1 VPNFKDEITDFYS
14 YLSPADG
21 FGRATI
27 DASTGASKDKKPIS
41 QQADDFLKEKIIS
54 KFFSGEFFVKL
65 KNRLSNKAPT
75 SVESLSFEQQLML
88 NAIKGVYNVV
98 FQPCGI
104 ASSAILYTPYFCDLP
119 KPAPA
124 PPKPP
129 AKPAPPPPPKPANT
143 SVKGAPQPAPPP
155 PSPPPPTLNINEIPR
170 NYFGEVCG
178 AGSDT
183 PPIDF
188 SMVFIRAP
196 MLSRTTSNAELL
208 KLYLTAMPP
217 TFANQLMPYCD
228 VEFQLPVATVNN
240 TTNIPIRR
248 PSLYRF
254 LVGSGADYS
263 KLTEADKSIAY
274 INKPDPQKQSF
285 PGGKENQAFFG
296 MEMFTTPQTLVDM
309 GALRKND
316 STGQARLNDAKP
328 FLPLATIKDVGVT
341 VQMAG
346 AGSYGKRNA
355 SIKLH
360 VHDRKRLVEMGE
372 FFRGSDGYSKAT
384 VWITY
389 GMLAPRNRG
398 NDDLYAKLINENML
412 VREAYGISNQQFSFT
427 ADGGCEVTLTLAARG
442 AGRIQETP
450 ITFDSIQSLKIKLN
464 ELLQS
469 IKEEAGFF
477 GEERNPK
484 LGFSKQEIRM
494 AQFVSSAAAGT
505 VPSTAEEIKE
515 FNVAL
520 QSAKSAL
527 QTNVSGRGSSFNKDR
542 AIKVLEDLEKA
553 VLVNGGLQNAG
564 RAFVASK
571 LAGLTNEKDPFLP
584 AIEKNDVVNFHSV
597 IAAGATPIKNLFP
610 FAADD
615 AGKLNYFDV
624 TMADPKVINRAS
636 HVSFGRLF
644 SSFCLPSILY
654 AIANEFNWTKSD
666 ITTNSGRIK
675 CPIECQVIFY
685 QLNNHCGPISSHNIA
700 EFPMNVPIFTE
711 AFNKFIAATGGD
723 AINLS
728 QMFELINDQFSDP
741 RQPGYGK
748 STFYK
753 PFDTKEEGL
762 QPATNEQA
770 LSKSLADWAI
780 KYHGE
785 FINPNL
791 MFELEVGYYDSST
804 ENATTLARSKDLLF
818 SLAGQVAAGYNTP
831 SYQRSTNDNIKTIV
845 KLHIFD
851 RTCNPLDAAMK
862 KLRIAADG
870 TYFFTSSEHSDP
882 NSDNQQY
889 LRAINAKQV
898 RDLPEGM
905 TYDPR
910 TGKYSVGGQDIA
922 VNIGRGKDALIEF
935 LGNKVPYIQI
945 GTEGSLISNVNL
957 QSKTDGLM
965 GTIALQGGSQRRENS
980 IATTGLSQEQYNFP
994 MILYPAQL
1002 SMETAGCPIATI
1014 AQHFFI
1020 DFDTNTTLDNNYVVT
1035 QLQHNFGQGRY
1046 TTNWT
1051 LCYYDGY
1058 GRTLSDN
1065 DLTTKLKDFESKLKA
1080 AEEKK
1085 ATEAAAKAEQQA
1097 AAATKKAAAASS
1109 AAARKPKK

>member
-1 VPNFKDEITDFYS
+1 MPNFKDEITDFYS

-21 FGRATI
+21 FGNATI
-27 DASTGASKDKKPIS
+27 DARTGAAASNSTASNAKPIS
-41 QQADDFLKEKIIS
+41 IQADQFLKEKIIS
-54 KFFSGEFFVKL
+54 GYFSGEYFLEL
-65 KNRLSNKAPT
+65 KNKLPNTPPSGLNDLSLP
-75 SVESLSFEQQLML
+75 QQLML

-104 ASSAILYTPYFCDLP
+104 ASSAALYTPYFCDLP

-129 AKPAPPPPPKPANT
+129 AKPAPPPPPKPANPPT
-143 SVKGAPQPAPPP
+143 SPKSNQKPAGGQPAPPP
-155 PSPPPPTLNINEIPR
+155 PPAPPPTLPSINDIPR
-170 NYFGEVCG
+170 NYFGEVC
-178 AGSDT
+178 AAPDT

-240 TTNIPIRR
+240 TTNIRR

-274 INKPDPQKQSF
+274 INKPDPQKKNF
-285 PGGKENQAFFG
+285 PGGGENQAFFG

-328 FLPLATIKDVGVT
+328 FLPLATIKDVGIT

-442 AGRIQETP
+442 GRRIQETP
-450 ITFDSIQSLKIKLN
+450 ITFDGIQQLKNSLN
-464 ELLQS
+464 DLLQS
-469 IKEEAGFF
+469 IKEDAGFF

-505 VPSTAEEIKE
+505 VPSTEEEIKE
-515 FNVAL
+515 FRAAV
-520 QSAKSAL
+520 QSVKSAL
-527 QTNVSGRGSSFNKDR
+527 QTSVSGRGSSFNKER
-542 AIKVLEDLEKA
+542 ATKVLDDLEKA
-553 VLVNGGLQNAG
+553 VIANERLQTEG
-564 RAFVASK
+564 RNFVGKK

-597 IAAGATPIKNLFP
+597 IAAASPPIKNLFE
-610 FAADD
+610 FALEED
-615 AGKLNYFDV
+615 GKLNYFDV

-666 ITTNSGRIK
+666 ITADDGRIK

-711 AFNKFIAATGGD
+711 AFNKFIAASGGD

-748 STFYK
+748 SAFYK
-753 PFDTKEEGL
+753 PFNVKEEGL

-770 LSKSLADWAI
+770 FNKSLDNWAG
-780 KYHGE
+780 KYGGE

-791 MFELEVGYYDSST
+791 VFELEVGYYNIST
-804 ENATTLARSKDLLF
+804 KITTTGARSKDLLF

-831 SYQRSTNDNIKTIV
+831 SYQRFTDGNIKTIV

-851 RTCNPLDAAMK
+851 RTCNPLDSAMK

-882 NSDNQQY
+882 NSDNQKY
-889 LRAINAKQV
+889 LQAINAKQV
-898 RDLPEGM
+898 RDLPGNM

-957 QSKTDGLM
+957 QSKTDGLI

-1035 QLQHNFGQGRY
+1035 QLQHSFGQGKY

-1065 DLTTKLKDFESKLKA
+1065 DLTTKLKDFESALKA
-1080 AEEKK
+1080 ANE
-1085 ATEAAAKAEQQA
+1085 
-1097 AAATKKAAAASS
+1097 KKAAAFK
-1109 AAARKPKK
+1109 AADEVYGE